1 MANEFVST
9 VKSPSKDNLYD
20 DVMKPYEEAM
30 NFFADKDIAIST
42 DDVKEDDKETVAGL
56 ESLIKTFTKN
66 CNTALVLDLDDDT
79 FVQYEG
85 TEGFGTK
92 VRKGIDVLIQ
102 FVKDAVNWLMSLIN
116 NKLFRMDNRTYRVSS
131 RRKRFGLTQEDVK
144 YPAGMRRLLIP
155 NKVTDDA
162 QWVYSSLEEINT
174 FYLKSV
180 QVYKDLIGQIAK
192 EPATFDLHQ
201 AMSDVT
207 TVMIRGFGMK
217 QHGKNV
223 EGTTSW
229 VTDILPGNRYFRF
242 DASTDN
248 NTDRVNIYF
257 EDTTMD
263 VKLRSQ
269 TFTPTSFMIDKTL
282 AKIKELVD
290 NIRANQ
296 KTVGELYRKFE
307 KEVLHYEMK
316 RDYQLTKDQKDYLRW
331 LVRMN
336 KKLCSLSIQYVT
348 SAVDVSLDFCEV
360 GIKE

>member
-1 MANEFVST
+1 MANEFVPT
-9 VKSPSKDNLYD
+9 VKSPSKDNLYEE
-20 DVMKPYEEAM
+20 VMKPYEEGM
-30 NFFADKDIAIST
+30 NFFLNKTVTVDNT
-42 DDVKEDDKETVAGL
+42 EVTEENKETVAGL
-56 ESLIKTFTKN
+56 ESLIKTFTKEN
-66 CNTALVLDLDDDT
+66 NTALVLDLNNDS
-79 FVQYEG
+79 FISYQG
-85 TEGFGTK
+85 SEGFGTK
-92 VRKGIDVLIQ
+92 IRKGIDVLIQ
-102 FVKDAVNWLMSLIN
+102 FVKDAVSWLMSLIN
-116 NKLFRMDNRTYRVSS
+116 NKLFRIDNRTYRVTS

-144 YPAGMRRLLIP
+144 YPAGMRRLLVP

-162 QWVYSSLEEINT
+162 QWVYASLEDVNN
-174 FYLKSV
+174 FYLKTV

-192 EPATFDLHQ
+192 NPATFDLHQ

-207 TVMIRGFGMK
+207 TVMIRGLGMK
-217 QHGKNV
+217 QNGKNV

-269 TFTPTSFMIDKTL
+269 TFSPTSFMIDKTL

-290 NIRANQ
+290 NIRSNQ

-316 RDYQLTKDQKDYLRW
+316 QDYQMTKDQKDYLRW

-348 SAVDVSLDFCEV
+348 AAVDVSLDFCEA

>member
-1 MANEFVST
+1 MANDFVST
-9 VKSPSKDNLYD
+9 AKSPSKDNLYKE
-20 DVMKPYEEAM
+20 VMEPYEEEM
-30 NFFADKDIAIST
+30 NFFADTKITIST
-42 DDVKEDDKETVAGL
+42 NDVKDSDKEEVAGL

-66 CNTALVLDLDDDT
+66 CNTALVLDLNDT
-79 FVQYEG
+79 DFVKYEG

-102 FVKDAVNWLMSLIN
+102 FVKDAVSWLVNLIN
-116 NKLFRMDNRTYRVSS
+116 NKLFRMDNRSYRVASK
-131 RRKRFGLTQEDVK
+131 RKRFGLSQEDVK

-162 QWVYSSLEEINT
+162 QWVYSSLDEINS

-180 QVYKDLIGQIAK
+180 QVYKDLIGLIAK
-192 EPATFDLHQ
+192 DPATFDLHQ
-201 AMSDVT
+201 AMNDVT
-207 TVMIRGFGMK
+207 TVMIRGLGMK
-217 QHGKNV
+217 QNGKNV

-269 TFTPTSFMIDKTL
+269 TFSPTSFMIDKTL

-316 RDYQLTKDQKDYLRW
+316 QDYQMTKDQKDYLRW

-348 SAVDVSLDFCEV
+348 AAVDISLDFCEA